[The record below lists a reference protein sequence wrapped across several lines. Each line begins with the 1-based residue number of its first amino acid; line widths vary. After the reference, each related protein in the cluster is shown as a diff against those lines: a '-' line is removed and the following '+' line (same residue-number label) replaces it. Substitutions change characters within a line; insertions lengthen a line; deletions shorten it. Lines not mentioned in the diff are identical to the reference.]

1 MNGFNIERFGL
12 LNSGQET
19 IEKEVI
25 KEVIKY
31 VEVPVVEEKE
41 VIKIEYIEV
50 EKPVEKIKEVL
61 VEKIVEIIKEVPVER
76 IVEVIKEVPVE
87 RVVEKIIEIT
97 KEVPVDRVVIQEVIK
112 EVPVEKV
119 VTKIEYISDNTQT
132 NELLLKIQQLEN
144 TPPQIIEIIKEVKVK
159 VPVEVIKEVK
169 VEVPFEV
176 IKEVNVEV
184 PVEVI
189 REVIREV
196 RVEVPV
202 EVIVEKENNDSS
214 LKPKFDALQNTVQ
227 KLRQEIL
234 DKDKLIKEYQ
244 NTIDDIQRYQ
254 GETKAVY
261 LKGSNLDNKLYK

>member
-1 MNGFNIERFGL
+1 L
-12 LNSGQET
+12 S
-19 IEKEVI
+19 
-25 KEVIKY
+25 
-31 VEVPVVEEKE
+31 
-41 VIKIEYIEV
+41 
-50 EKPVEKIKEVL
+50 
-61 VEKIVEIIKEVPVER
+61 
-76 IVEVIKEVPVE
+76 
-87 RVVEKIIEIT
+87 
-97 KEVPVDRVVIQEVIK
+97 
-112 EVPVEKV
+112 
-119 VTKIEYISDNTQT
+119 
-132 NELLLKIQQLEN
+132 KIQQLEN
-144 TPPQIIEIIKEVKVK
+144 TPPKMI
-159 VPVEVIKEVK
+159 EVIKEVN
-169 VEVPFEV
+169 VEVPVEVVREVMVEVPVEV

-189 REVIREV
+189 KEVIREV

-244 NTIDDIQRYQ
+244 GTIEDIQRYQ